1 MFQAVTS
8 HPAEAE
14 QAKPVNRS
22 ICIIRDMLL
31 AEMCEYRA
39 MYVGAKPWKKVI
51 RRGEKE
57 EPIIVRDIIIVKI
70 FWRGLVS
77 SLHVAKYNELVP
89 CYARKIIVKRV
100 GHEEIYSTWLLHDIV
115 TVSPLFSSFLFK
127 YYFQYIFKYICR
139 IIKHFYQPSEYS
151 PHDSLLFSLFYKSY
165 EFYMILLR
173 CSLFFAI

>member
-70 FWRGLVS
+70 F
-77 SLHVAKYNELVP
+77 
-89 CYARKIIVKRV
+89 
-100 GHEEIYSTWLLHDIV
+100 
-115 TVSPLFSSFLFK
+115 
-127 YYFQYIFKYICR
+127 
-139 IIKHFYQPSEYS
+139 
-151 PHDSLLFSLFYKSY
+151 
-165 EFYMILLR
+165 
-173 CSLFFAI
+173 